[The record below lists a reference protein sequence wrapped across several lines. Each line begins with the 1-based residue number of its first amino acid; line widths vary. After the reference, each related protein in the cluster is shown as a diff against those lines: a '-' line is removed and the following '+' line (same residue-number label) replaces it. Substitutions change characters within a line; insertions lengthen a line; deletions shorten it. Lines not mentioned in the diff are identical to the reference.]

1 VNQLVAG
8 MTDLVFGLVMSGCA
22 IAVSRVN
29 RAQFFGFQH
38 RYWPATYWL
47 GAASAFIG
55 VTHHL
60 VFAHPQVA
68 ADLSWIAVG
77 VALCLSLSALLA
89 ATAVETLSAPAART
103 VIRIRSVG
111 LVGYAVFAAT
121 GRGNLGALLA
131 CESLTMLAVISLWLI
146 GARDGHPQAPRI
158 LAGMFAM
165 AAATLAFTPPGLA
178 LGDWLR
184 LDPGSFEHLL
194 QIPGM
199 MLLARGLVLDPPSGR
214 VRRVAYASGES

>member
-1 VNQLVAG
+1 MNQLVAG

-22 IAVSRVN
+22 ISVR
-29 RAQFFGFQH
+29 RAQQFRVRH
-38 RYWPATYWL
+38 RYWEATYWL

-60 VFAHPQVA
+60 VFAHPQIA

-111 LVGYAVFAAT
+111 LVGYAMFAAT

-131 CESLTMLAVISLWLI
+131 CESITMLAVIALWVNV
-146 GARDGHPQAPRI
+146 ARDSHPQAPRV
-158 LAGMFAM
+158 LVGMVLM

-178 LGDWLR
+178 LGTWLR
-184 LDPGSFEHLL
+184 LDSGSFEHLL

-199 MLLARGLVLDPPSGR
+199 MLLAWGLVQVPPSGR
-214 VRRVAYASGES
+214 VRRPAYVSGES

>member
-1 VNQLVAG
+1 MNQLVAG

-22 IAVSRVN
+22 ISVR
-29 RAQFFGFQH
+29 RAQLFRVRH
-38 RYWPATYWL
+38 RYWEATYWL

-60 VFAHPQVA
+60 VFAKPQLA
-68 ADLSWIAVG
+68 ADLSWVAVG

-89 ATAVETLSAPAART
+89 ATAVETLSPPAART

-111 LVGYAVFAAT
+111 LVGYAIFAAT

-131 CESLTMLAVISLWLI
+131 CESITMLAVIGLWVVA
-146 GARDGHPQAPRI
+146 ARDGHPQAQRI
-158 LAGMFAM
+158 LLGMVLM
-165 AAATLAFTPPGLA
+165 AAATLSFTPPGLA
-178 LGDWLR
+178 VGDWLR
-184 LDPGSFEHLL
+184 LDPGSFEHLV

-199 MLLARGLVLDPPSGR
+199 MLLAWGLVQDPPPGR
-214 VRRVAYASGES
+214 VRHPAYASGES

>member
-22 IAVSRVN
+22 IGVR
-29 RAQFFGFQH
+29 RAQQFRVRH
-38 RYWPATYWL
+38 RYWEATYWL

-60 VFAHPQVA
+60 VFAHPQLA

-89 ATAVETLSAPAART
+89 ATAVETLSPQSART

-111 LVGYAVFAAT
+111 LVGYAIFAAT

-131 CESLTMLAVISLWLI
+131 CESITMLAVIALWVV
-146 GARDGHPQAPRI
+146 GARDGHPQAPRV
-158 LAGMFAM
+158 LVGMVLM

-178 LGDWLR
+178 LGDLLR

-194 QIPGM
+194 QVPGM
-199 MLLARGLVLDPPSGR
+199 MLLARGLVQDPPSGR
-214 VRRVAYASGES
+214 VRRAAYASGES

>member
-1 VNQLVAG
+1 

-22 IAVSRVN
+22 FSVR
-29 RAQFFGFQH
+29 RAQQFRVRH
-38 RYWPATYWL
+38 RYWEATYWL

-60 VFAHPQVA
+60 VFDKPQLA

-77 VALCLSLSALLA
+77 IALCLSLSALLA
-89 ATAVETLSAPAART
+89 ATAVETLSPSAART

-111 LVGYAVFAAT
+111 LVGYAIFAAT

-131 CESLTMLAVISLWLI
+131 CESITMLAVIALWVA
-146 GARDGHPQAPRI
+146 ARNDHPQAPRV
-158 LAGMFAM
+158 LVGMVLM
-165 AAATLAFTPPGLA
+165 AAATVAFTPPGLA
-178 LGDWLR
+178 LGGWVHVDS
-184 LDPGSFEHLL
+184 GSFEHLL

-199 MLLARGLVLDPPSGR
+199 MLLAWGLVQDPSSGR
-214 VRRVAYASGES
+214 VRRPAYASGES

>member
-8 MTDLVFGLVMSGCA
+8 MTDLVFGLVMCGCA
-22 IAVSRVN
+22 ISVR
-29 RAQFFGFQH
+29 RAQQFRVRH
-38 RYWPATYWL
+38 RYWEATYWL

-60 VFAHPQVA
+60 VFAHPQLA
-68 ADLSWIAVG
+68 ADLSWVAVG

-89 ATAVETLSAPAART
+89 ATAVETLSAPTART

-111 LVGYAVFAAT
+111 LIGYAVFAAT
-121 GRGNLGALLA
+121 GRGNLGALLT
-131 CESLTMLAVISLWLI
+131 CESITMLAVIALWVN
-146 GARDGHPQAPRI
+146 GARDGHPQAPRV
-158 LAGMFAM
+158 LVGMVLM

-178 LGDWLR
+178 LGTWLR
-184 LDPGSFEHLL
+184 LDSGSFEHLL

-199 MLLARGLVLDPPSGR
+199 MLLAWGLVQVPPSGR
-214 VRRVAYASGES
+214 VHRPAYASGES

>member
-1 VNQLVAG
+1 

-22 IAVSRVN
+22 LSVR
-29 RAQFFGFQH
+29 RAQQFRVRH
-38 RYWPATYWL
+38 RYWEATYWL

-60 VFAHPQVA
+60 VFDKPQLA

-77 VALCLSLSALLA
+77 IALCLSLSALLA
-89 ATAVETLSAPAART
+89 ATAVETLSPSTART

-111 LVGYAVFAAT
+111 LVGYAIFAAT

-131 CESLTMLAVISLWLI
+131 CESITMLAVIALWVA
-146 GARDGHPQAPRI
+146 ARNDHPQAPRV
-158 LAGMFAM
+158 LVGMVLM
-165 AAATLAFTPPGLA
+165 AAATVAFTPPGLA
-178 LGDWLR
+178 LGGWVHVDS
-184 LDPGSFEHLL
+184 GSFEHLL

-199 MLLARGLVLDPPSGR
+199 MLLAWGLVQDPSSGR
-214 VRRVAYASGES
+214 VRRPAYASGES